1 MSYCMLH
8 IFCVSRKGERVRGGD
23 RWGHPQGAVWIAGAR
38 TVKGPQLTADEPIL
52 NLAA

>member
-1 MSYCMLH
+1 MSYCVLH

-38 TVKGPQLTADEPIL
+38 ADCKGAMVDSR
-52 NLAA
+52 